1 MDELLSKTKNSQKEL
16 LLLNDAERNKCLYA
30 IKKGLLDNIDSI
42 LKANEKDVKK
52 AKENNIS
59 PVMVDR
65 LLLTEERIKAIASS
79 IDSIVALPSPINL
92 VEEEIVRPNGL
103 IIQKVRVPFGVI
115 CAIFES
121 RPNVVVDI
129 ASLCIKSGNA
139 CVLKGGKE
147 ALETNKE
154 LVRIIK
160 ESIAP
165 FVCSD
170 IVLLI
175 ESTSRETTKE
185 LITKKEYIDLL
196 IPRGSKGLI
205 SFVCENASIPFI
217 ETGAGNCHLYIDKDA
232 SLEKAINIA
241 INAKY
246 QRPSVCNA
254 IETIL
259 VHESVASS
267 FLPMLYK
274 EFSSLHIEMRGCPKT
289 RKIIP
294 VFEATEEDYYKE
306 YNDYIVAI
314 KVVASLDEAIAH
326 INHYSTK
333 HSEAI
338 VSENKEAFEKFFTL
352 VDSSCLYLN
361 ASTRFTDGGEFGF
374 GAEIGISTSKMH
386 ARGPMGLKEITTYKY
401 KICGNGQIR
410 K

>member
-16 LLLNDAERNKCLYA
+16 LLLNDAERNKCLCA
-30 IKKGLLDNIDSI
+30 IKRGLLDNIDSI

-65 LLLTEERIKAIASS
+65 LLLTTERIKAIASS

-185 LITKKEYIDLL
+185 LINKKEYIDLL

-259 VHESVASS
+259 VHESIASS

-294 VFEATEEDYYKE
+294 TIEATEEDYYKE
-306 YNDYIVAI
+306 YNDYIVAL

>member
-1 MDELLSKTKNSQKEL
+1 
-16 LLLNDAERNKCLYA
+16 
-30 IKKGLLDNIDSI
+30 
-42 LKANEKDVKK
+42 K

-65 LLLTEERIKAIASS
+65 LLLTTERIKDIASS
-79 IDSIVALPSPINL
+79 IDSIVTLPSPINL

-147 ALETNKE
+147 AFETNKE

-232 SLEKAINIA
+232 SLEKALSIA

-289 RKIIP
+289 RNIIP

-306 YNDYIVAI
+306 YNDYIVAL

-326 INHYSTK
+326 INHYSTE

>member
-16 LLLNDAERNKCLYA
+16 LLLNDAERNKCLCA
-30 IKKGLLDNIDSI
+30 IKRGLLDNIDSI

-65 LLLTEERIKAIASS
+65 LLLTTERIEAIASS

-232 SLEKAINIA
+232 SLEKALSIA

-289 RKIIP
+289 RNIIP

-306 YNDYIVAI
+306 YNDYIVAL

>member
-16 LLLNDAERNKCLYA
+16 LLLNDAERNKCLCA

-65 LLLTEERIKAIASS
+65 LLLTTERIEAIASS

-154 LVRIIK
+154 LIRIIK

-217 ETGAGNCHLYIDKDA
+217 ETGAGNCHIYIDKDA
-232 SLEKAINIA
+232 SLEKALSIA

-289 RKIIP
+289 RNIIP
-294 VFEATEEDYYKE
+294 VFEASEEDYYKE
-306 YNDYIVAI
+306 YNDYIVAL

>member
-1 MDELLSKTKNSQKEL
+1 MEELLSKTKNSQKEL
-16 LLLNDAERNKCLYA
+16 LLLNDEQRNDCLKS
-30 IKKGLLDNIDSI
+30 IKKGLLDNIESI
-42 LKANEKDVKK
+42 LCANQEDIKK
-52 AKENNIS
+52 AQENNIN
-59 PVMVDR
+59 PVMIDR
-65 LLLTEERIKAIASS
+65 LLLTEDRIKALAKSLDDI
-79 IDSIVALPSPINL
+79 IKLPSPINV
-92 VEEEIVRPNGL
+92 VEEENTRPNGL
-103 IIQKVRVPFGVI
+103 LIQKIRVPFGVI

-139 CVLKGGKE
+139 CILKGGKE
-147 ALETNKE
+147 AIETNKE

-160 ESIAP
+160 QSIAP
-165 FVCSD
+165 
-170 IVLLI
+170 IVSHDVVNLI
-175 ESTSRETTKE
+175 VSTSRETTKE

-205 SFVCENASIPFI
+205 SFVCENATIPFI
-217 ETGAGNCHLYIDKDA
+217 ETGAGNCHLYVDKDA
-232 SLEKAINIA
+232 SLDKAINIA

-254 IETIL
+254 IETLL
-259 VHESVASS
+259 VHESIASS

-274 EFSSLHIEMRGCPKT
+274 EFSSLHIEMRGCLKT
-289 RKIIP
+289 RNIIP
-294 VFEATEEDYYKE
+294 VLEATEEDYYKE
-306 YNDYIVAI
+306 YNDYIIAI
-314 KVVASLDEAIAH
+314 KVVTSLEEAIDH
-326 INHYSTK
+326 INKYSTK

-338 VSENKEAFEKFFTL
+338 ITENEEAFKKFFTL
-352 VDSSCLYLN
+352 IDSSCLYLN
-361 ASTRFTDGGEFGF
+361 ASTRFTDGGEFGL

>member
-16 LLLNDAERNKCLYA
+16 LLLNDAERNKCLCA

-65 LLLTEERIKAIASS
+65 LLLTTERIEAIASS

-154 LVRIIK
+154 LIRIIK

-232 SLEKAINIA
+232 SLEKALSIA

-289 RKIIP
+289 RNIIP
-294 VFEATEEDYYKE
+294 VFEASEEDYYKE
-306 YNDYIVAI
+306 YNDYIVAL

>member
-16 LLLNDAERNKCLYA
+16 LLLNDAERNKCLCA

-65 LLLTEERIKAIASS
+65 LLLTTERIEAIASS

-175 ESTSRETTKE
+175 ESTLRETTKE

-289 RKIIP
+289 RNIIP

-338 VSENKEAFEKFFTL
+338 ASENKEAFEKFFTL

>member
-16 LLLNDAERNKCLYA
+16 LLLNDAERNKCLCA

-65 LLLTEERIKAIASS
+65 LLLTTERIEAIASS

-289 RKIIP
+289 RNIIP

-338 VSENKEAFEKFFTL
+338 ASENKEAFEKFFTL

>member
-16 LLLNDAERNKCLYA
+16 LLLNDAERNKCLCA

-65 LLLTEERIKAIASS
+65 LLLTTERIEAIASS

-232 SLEKAINIA
+232 SLEKALSIA

-289 RKIIP
+289 RNIIP

-306 YNDYIVAI
+306 YNDYIVAL
-314 KVVASLDEAIAH
+314 KVVASLDDAIAH

>member
-16 LLLNDAERNKCLYA
+16 LLLNDAERNKCLCA
-30 IKKGLLDNIDSI
+30 IKRGLLDNIDSI

-65 LLLTEERIKAIASS
+65 LLLTTERIKAIASS

-289 RKIIP
+289 RNIIP

-306 YNDYIVAI
+306 YNDYIVAL

-386 ARGPMGLKEITTYKY
+386 ARGPMGLKEIITYKY